1 MDAWRPGL
9 WPPFLASVSSSHA
22 QQTIRVG
29 WTIPAEE
36 SKYWMMRRPAE
47 FPDLGKTYNIEWT
60 QFQGTAPM
68 TQALAAGAL
77 DCATQAPLS
86 LANGVVGGNLKAYIV
101 AQHVFEKPGGF
112 SVYWAVKDDSPIKT
126 IADLKGKTIGISVI
140 GGGTQGPFTMLLKQN
155 GVDPAKDIK
164 LVEVGFAVSEDALR
178 QGRVD
183 AVNMNQPFAA
193 RAEAKGG
200 TRKLFSL
207 SEAMPNIVH
216 ILEACRADFV
226 DKNPEL
232 VKAYVR
238 DITSGMKKAL
248 ANREETL
255 KVVSEVLKAPIPVLD
270 TYLLKDN
277 DFGRDPGAAP
287 NFEAIQKMLD
297 IYAADGHAAEDGR
310 RAVQAPDHRRAA
322 AIARSE
328 AVSTGLCDRRRA
340 LRYPAYGACE
350 RDFAHEKMAIPRDDR
365 WPRSCAPPRLHA
377 RDGARRRGDRQAD
390 DRRGQ
395 HEGRADALQHDPR
408 FPGRCRQGRDRGGRR
423 HAAGIRH
430 HFGLRRHQ
438 HEP

>member
-1 MDAWRPGL
+1 MQMVSKWIVAAGAA
-9 WPPFLASVSSSHA
+9 ASLFASIGASQA

-36 SKYWMMRRPAE
+36 SKYWMMRRPE
-47 FPDLGKTYNIEWT
+47 QFPDLGKTYKVEWT

-140 GGGTQGPFTMLLKQN
+140 GGGTQGPFNMLLKQN

-183 AVNMNQPFAA
+183 AVNFNQPFAA

-200 TRKLFSL
+200 IRKIFSL
-207 SEAMPNIVH
+207 SQAMPNIVH

-226 DKNPEL
+226 DKNPDL

-238 DITSGMKKAL
+238 DITLGMKKAL
-248 ANREETL
+248 ADRDETL
-255 KVVSEVLKAPIPVLD
+255 KVVNEVLKAPIPVLD

-277 DFGRDPGAAP
+277 GFGRDPGAAP
-287 NFEAIQKMLD
+287 NFPAIQKMLD
-297 IYAADGHAAEDGR
+297 IYAETGMLPKLDVAQFKHPTI
-310 RAVQAPDHRRAA
+310 VAP
-322 AIARSE
+322 
-328 AVSTGLCDRRRA
+328 
-340 LRYPAYGACE
+340 
-350 RDFAHEKMAIPRDDR
+350 
-365 WPRSCAPPRLHA
+365 
-377 RDGARRRGDRQAD
+377 
-390 DRRGQ
+390 
-395 HEGRADALQHDPR
+395 LQ
-408 FPGRCRQGRDRGGRR
+408 
-423 HAAGIRH
+423 
-430 HFGLRRHQ
+430 
-438 HEP
+438 

>member
-1 MDAWRPGL
+1 MMRKKLMLAAWAAIALGTNAAPAL
-9 WPPFLASVSSSHA
+9 A

-36 SKYWMMRRPAE
+36 SKYWMMKRPTE
-47 FPDLGKTYNIEWT
+47 FPELGKTYNIEWT

-86 LANGVVGGNLKAYIV
+86 LSNGVVGGGLKAYIV
-101 AQHVFEKPGGF
+101 AQHVYEKPGGF

-126 IADLKGKTIGISVI
+126 IADLKGKTVGISVI
-140 GGGTQGPFTMLLKQN
+140 GGGTQGPFNMLLKKA
-155 GVDPAKDIK
+155 GLDPAKDIK

-238 DITSGMKKAL
+238 DITAGMKKAL
-248 ANREETL
+248 ANRDETL
-255 KVVSEVLKAPIPVLD
+255 KVVSEVMKAPVAVID

-277 DFGRDPGAAP
+277 DFGRDPVAAP
-287 NFEAIQKMLD
+287 NFPAIQKMLE
-297 IYAADGHAAEDGR
+297 IYAETGMLPKLDVAQFKHPTI
-310 RAVQAPDHRRAA
+310 VAP
-322 AIARSE
+322 I
-328 AVSTGLCDRRRA
+328 
-340 LRYPAYGACE
+340 
-350 RDFAHEKMAIPRDDR
+350 
-365 WPRSCAPPRLHA
+365 
-377 RDGARRRGDRQAD
+377 Q
-390 DRRGQ
+390 
-395 HEGRADALQHDPR
+395 
-408 FPGRCRQGRDRGGRR
+408 
-423 HAAGIRH
+423 
-430 HFGLRRHQ
+430 
-438 HEP
+438 

>member
-1 MDAWRPGL
+1 MR
-9 WPPFLASVSSSHA
+9 VSSKWILAAGAVAAVVAGVSAA
-22 QQTIRVG
+22 QAQTTIRVG

-47 FPDLGKTYNIEWT
+47 FPSLGKDYKVEWT

-77 DCATQAPLS
+77 DCATQAVLS
-86 LANGVVGGNLKAYIV
+86 LSNGVVGGGLKAYIV

-140 GGGTQGPFTMLLKQN
+140 GGGTQGPFNMLLKKN
-155 GVDPAKDIK
+155 GLDPATDVK

-200 TRKLFSL
+200 TRKLFAL

-226 DKNPEL
+226 DKNPDA
-232 VKAYVR
+232 VKAYVK
-238 DITSGMKKAL
+238 DITAGMKKAL

-255 KVVSEVLKAPIPVLD
+255 KVVSEQLKAPIPVLE
-270 TYLLKDN
+270 TYLLKEN

-287 NFEAIQKMLD
+287 NFPAMQKMLD
-297 IYAADGHAAEDGR
+297 IYAETGMLPKLDVMQFKHPTI
-310 RAVQAPDHRRAA
+310 VAP
-322 AIARSE
+322 
-328 AVSTGLCDRRRA
+328 
-340 LRYPAYGACE
+340 
-350 RDFAHEKMAIPRDDR
+350 
-365 WPRSCAPPRLHA
+365 
-377 RDGARRRGDRQAD
+377 
-390 DRRGQ
+390 
-395 HEGRADALQHDPR
+395 LQ
-408 FPGRCRQGRDRGGRR
+408 
-423 HAAGIRH
+423 
-430 HFGLRRHQ
+430 
-438 HEP
+438 

>member
-1 MDAWRPGL
+1 MMRIPSKWI
-9 WPPFLASVSSSHA
+9 LAAGTMAVMLAGVSSSYA

-36 SKYWMMRRPAE
+36 SKYWMMRRPTE

-101 AQHVFEKPGGF
+101 AQHV
-112 SVYWAVKDDSPIKT
+112 YWAVMEDSPIKT
-126 IADLKGKTIGISVI
+126 IADLKGKTVGISVI
-140 GGGTQGPFTMLLKQN
+140 GGGTQGPLNMLLKQN
-155 GVDPAKDIK
+155 GIDPAKDIK

-207 SEAMPNIVH
+207 SQAMPNIVH

-255 KVVSEVLKAPIPVLD
+255 KVVNEVLKAPIPVLE

-287 NFEAIQKMLD
+287 NFPAIQKMLD
-297 IYAADGHAAEDGR
+297 IYAETGMLPKLDVAQFKHPTI
-310 RAVQAPDHRRAA
+310 VAP
-322 AIARSE
+322 
-328 AVSTGLCDRRRA
+328 
-340 LRYPAYGACE
+340 
-350 RDFAHEKMAIPRDDR
+350 
-365 WPRSCAPPRLHA
+365 
-377 RDGARRRGDRQAD
+377 
-390 DRRGQ
+390 
-395 HEGRADALQHDPR
+395 LQ
-408 FPGRCRQGRDRGGRR
+408 
-423 HAAGIRH
+423 
-430 HFGLRRHQ
+430 
-438 HEP
+438 

>member
-1 MDAWRPGL
+1 MMRIRSKL
-9 WPPFLASVSSSHA
+9 ILAAGAVAAVFVSVSATHA

-47 FPDLGKTYNIEWT
+47 FPNLGKTYNVEWT

-112 SVYWAVKDDSPIKT
+112 SVYWAVMDDSPIKK
-126 IADLKGKTIGISVI
+126 ISDLKDKTVGISVI
-140 GGGTQGPFTMLLKQN
+140 GGGTYGPFAMLLQKN
-155 GVDPAKDIK
+155 GVDPKKDIN

-178 QGRVD
+178 QGPVD
-183 AVNMNQPFAA
+183 ALTRNQPFAA
-193 RAEAKGG
+193 RSEAKGG

-207 SEAMPNIVH
+207 SEEMPNIVH

-277 DFGRDPGAAP
+277 DFVNDPGAAP
-287 NFEAIQKMLD
+287 NFLAIKQILH
-297 IYAADGHAAEDGR
+297 IYSPPPFLPNQTDPLSN
-310 RAVQAPDHRRAA
+310 AP
-322 AIARSE
+322 S
-328 AVSTGLCDRRRA
+328 
-340 LRYPAYGACE
+340 Y
-350 RDFAHEKMAIPRDDR
+350 
-365 WPRSCAPPRLHA
+365 
-377 RDGARRRGDRQAD
+377 
-390 DRRGQ
+390 
-395 HEGRADALQHDPR
+395 
-408 FPGRCRQGRDRGGRR
+408 
-423 HAAGIRH
+423 
-430 HFGLRRHQ
+430 
-438 HEP
+438 

>member
-1 MDAWRPGL
+1 MMRMVSNWV
-9 WPPFLASVSSSHA
+9 LATGMAVSLFGTMSASQA

-36 SKYWMMRRPAE
+36 SKYWMMRRPQE
-47 FPDLGKTYNIEWT
+47 FPDIGKTYNIEWT

-86 LANGVVGGNLKAYIV
+86 LAHGVVGGNLKAYIV

-112 SVYWAVKDDSPIKT
+112 SVYWAVMDNSAIKT
-126 IADLKGKTIGISVI
+126 IADLKGKTVGISVI
-140 GGGTQGPFTMLLKQN
+140 GGGTQGPFDMLLKQN

-164 LVEVGFAVSEDALR
+164 LVEVGFAISEDALR

-193 RAEAKGG
+193 KAEAKGG

-207 SEAMPNIVH
+207 SEVMPNIVH
-216 ILEACRADFV
+216 ILEACRAEFV

-232 VKAYVR
+232 AKAYVR
-238 DITSGMKKAL
+238 DITSAMKKAL

-255 KVVSEVLKAPIPVLD
+255 KVVSEVLKKPVTVLD

-287 NFEAIQKMLD
+287 NFPALQKMFD
-297 IYAADGHAAEDGR
+297 IYAETKMLPQLDVAQFKHPTI
-310 RAVQAPDHRRAA
+310 VAP
-322 AIARSE
+322 
-328 AVSTGLCDRRRA
+328 
-340 LRYPAYGACE
+340 
-350 RDFAHEKMAIPRDDR
+350 
-365 WPRSCAPPRLHA
+365 
-377 RDGARRRGDRQAD
+377 
-390 DRRGQ
+390 
-395 HEGRADALQHDPR
+395 LQ
-408 FPGRCRQGRDRGGRR
+408 
-423 HAAGIRH
+423 
-430 HFGLRRHQ
+430 
-438 HEP
+438 

>member
-1 MDAWRPGL
+1 MKGL
-9 WPPFLASVSSSHA
+9 ARAICAGTCRHRKSGVGMIRISSKWILAAGALVSVLAGVNASYA

-47 FPDLGKTYNIEWT
+47 FPQLGKVYNVEWT
-60 QFQGTAPM
+60 QFQGTSPM

-112 SVYWAVKDDSPIKT
+112 SVYWAVLEDSPIKK
-126 IADLKGKTIGISVI
+126 IADLKGKTVGISVL
-140 GGGTQGPFTMLLKQN
+140 GGGTQGPFDMLLKKN
-155 GVDPAKDIK
+155 GVDPKTEIK
-164 LVEVGFAVSEDALR
+164 LVETSFSISEDALR

-207 SEAMPNIVH
+207 SQAMPNIVH

-226 DKNPEL
+226 DKNPDL

-238 DITSGMKKAL
+238 DITLGMKKAL

-287 NFEAIQKMLD
+287 NFAAIQKMLD
-297 IYAADGHAAEDGR
+297 IYNEAGMLPKWMSRNSKGR
-310 RAVQAPDHRRAA
+310 
-322 AIARSE
+322 S
-328 AVSTGLCDRRRA
+328 
-340 LRYPAYGACE
+340 
-350 RDFAHEKMAIPRDDR
+350 
-365 WPRSCAPPRLHA
+365 
-377 RDGARRRGDRQAD
+377 
-390 DRRGQ
+390 
-395 HEGRADALQHDPR
+395 
-408 FPGRCRQGRDRGGRR
+408 
-423 HAAGIRH
+423 
-430 HFGLRRHQ
+430 
-438 HEP
+438 

>member
-1 MDAWRPGL
+1 MKGL
-9 WPPFLASVSSSHA
+9 WLKTRGACAFWEETAGAGMMRLASKWTLAAATAISVLAGVSAA
-22 QQTIRVG
+22 QAQKTIRVG

-36 SKYWMMRRPAE
+36 SKYWMMKRPQE
-47 FPDLGKTYNIEWT
+47 FPDLGKIYNIEWT

-126 IADLKGKTIGISVI
+126 IADLKGKTIGINVI
-140 GGGTQGPFTMLLKQN
+140 GGGTQGPFNMLLKQN

-164 LVEVGFAVSEDALR
+164 LVELGFAVSEDALR

-200 TRKLFSL
+200 IRKLFSF
-207 SEAMPNIVH
+207 SQAMPNIVH

-226 DKNPEL
+226 DKNPDL
-232 VKAYVR
+232 AKAYVH
-238 DITSGMKKAL
+238 DITLGMKKAL

-255 KVVSEVLKAPIPVLD
+255 KVVNEVLKAPIPVLD

-287 NFEAIQKMLD
+287 NFTAIQKMLD
-297 IYAADGHAAEDGR
+297 IYNEAGMLPKMDVAQFKGP
-310 RAVQAPDHRRAA
+310 VTAP
-322 AIARSE
+322 I
-328 AVSTGLCDRRRA
+328 
-340 LRYPAYGACE
+340 
-350 RDFAHEKMAIPRDDR
+350 
-365 WPRSCAPPRLHA
+365 
-377 RDGARRRGDRQAD
+377 Q
-390 DRRGQ
+390 
-395 HEGRADALQHDPR
+395 
-408 FPGRCRQGRDRGGRR
+408 
-423 HAAGIRH
+423 
-430 HFGLRRHQ
+430 
-438 HEP
+438 

>member
-1 MDAWRPGL
+1 MKGL
-9 WPPFLASVSSSHA
+9 HEITMADVGRHGEGCMKQQNSKWLMGVVIAVNALGSISASHA

-47 FPDLGKTYNIEWT
+47 FPNLGKTYNVEWT
-60 QFQGTAPM
+60 QFQGTSPM

-101 AQHVFEKPGGF
+101 AQHVYEKPGGF
-112 SVYWAVKDDSPIKT
+112 SVYWAVMEDSPIKK

-140 GGGTQGPFTMLLKQN
+140 GGGTQGPFELLLKKN
-155 GVDPAKDIK
+155 GVDPKTDIK
-164 LVEVGFAVSEDALR
+164 LVETSFSISEDALR

-207 SEAMPNIVH
+207 SEEMPNIVH

-238 DITSGMKKAL
+238 DITLGMKKAL
-248 ANREETL
+248 ADRAETL
-255 KVVSEVLKAPIPVLD
+255 KVVSEQLKAPIAVLD

-297 IYAADGHAAEDGR
+297 IYAATGMLPKLDVAQFKHPSI
-310 RAVQAPDHRRAA
+310 VAP
-322 AIARSE
+322 
-328 AVSTGLCDRRRA
+328 
-340 LRYPAYGACE
+340 
-350 RDFAHEKMAIPRDDR
+350 
-365 WPRSCAPPRLHA
+365 
-377 RDGARRRGDRQAD
+377 
-390 DRRGQ
+390 
-395 HEGRADALQHDPR
+395 LQ
-408 FPGRCRQGRDRGGRR
+408 
-423 HAAGIRH
+423 
-430 HFGLRRHQ
+430 
-438 HEP
+438 

>member
-1 MDAWRPGL
+1 MKRQNFKWLTGAL
-9 WPPFLASVSSSHA
+9 VAASALASVTAAHA

-36 SKYWMMRRPAE
+36 SKYWMMKRPQE
-47 FPDLGKTYNIEWT
+47 FPDLGKTYKIEWT
-60 QFQGTAPM
+60 QFQGTSPM

-77 DCATQAPLS
+77 DCATQAPPS

-101 AQHVFEKPGGF
+101 AQHVFEKPGGV

-126 IADLKGKTIGISVI
+126 IADLKGKTVGISVI
-140 GGGTQGPFTMLLKQN
+140 GGGTQGPFNMLLKQN

-193 RAEAKGG
+193 RAEAQGG
-200 TRKLFSL
+200 VRQLLSL

-216 ILEACRADFV
+216 ILEACRAEFV
-226 DKNPEL
+226 DKNPEIA
-232 VKAYVR
+232 KAYVR
-238 DITSGMKKAL
+238 DITAGMKKAL

-287 NFEAIQKMLD
+287 NFAAIQKMLD
-297 IYAADGHAAEDGR
+297 IYQETGMLPKLDVAKFKHPTI
-310 RAVQAPDHRRAA
+310 VAP
-322 AIARSE
+322 
-328 AVSTGLCDRRRA
+328 
-340 LRYPAYGACE
+340 
-350 RDFAHEKMAIPRDDR
+350 
-365 WPRSCAPPRLHA
+365 
-377 RDGARRRGDRQAD
+377 
-390 DRRGQ
+390 
-395 HEGRADALQHDPR
+395 LQ
-408 FPGRCRQGRDRGGRR
+408 
-423 HAAGIRH
+423 
-430 HFGLRRHQ
+430 
-438 HEP
+438 

>member
-1 MDAWRPGL
+1 MMRKRL
-9 WPPFLASVSSSHA
+9 MLAALSAVALATSAGASFA

-36 SKYWMMRRPAE
+36 SKYWMMKRPTE

-86 LANGVVGGNLKAYIV
+86 LSNGVVGGGLKAYIV
-101 AQHVFEKPGGF
+101 AQHVYEKPGGF

-126 IADLKGKTIGISVI
+126 IADLKGKTVGISVI
-140 GGGTQGPFTMLLKQN
+140 GGGTQGPFNLLLKQA
-155 GVDPAKDIK
+155 GLDPAKDIK
-164 LVEVGFAVSEDALR
+164 LVEVGFATAEDALR

-200 TRKLFSL
+200 TRKLFQL

-226 DKNPEL
+226 DKNPDL

-238 DITSGMKKAL
+238 DITTGMKKAL

-255 KVVSEVLKAPIPVLD
+255 KVVSEVMKVPVPVIE

-277 DFGRDPGAAP
+277 DFGRDPVAAP
-287 NFEAIQKMLD
+287 NFPAIQKMLD
-297 IYAADGHAAEDGR
+297 IYAETGMLPKLDVAQFKHPTI
-310 RAVQAPDHRRAA
+310 VAP
-322 AIARSE
+322 I
-328 AVSTGLCDRRRA
+328 
-340 LRYPAYGACE
+340 
-350 RDFAHEKMAIPRDDR
+350 
-365 WPRSCAPPRLHA
+365 
-377 RDGARRRGDRQAD
+377 Q
-390 DRRGQ
+390 
-395 HEGRADALQHDPR
+395 
-408 FPGRCRQGRDRGGRR
+408 
-423 HAAGIRH
+423 
-430 HFGLRRHQ
+430 
-438 HEP
+438 